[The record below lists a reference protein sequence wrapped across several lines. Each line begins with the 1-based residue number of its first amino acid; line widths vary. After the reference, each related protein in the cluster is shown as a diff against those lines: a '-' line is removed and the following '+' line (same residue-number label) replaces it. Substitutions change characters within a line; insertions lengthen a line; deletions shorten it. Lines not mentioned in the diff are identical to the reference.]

1 MLMDA
6 SRDPVDNSPGSFTS
20 LPLVAD
26 RAADFARAAQYPMT
40 AEERAAHPA
49 HHRGL

>member
-1 MLMDA
+1 MQGD
-6 SRDPVDNSPGSFTS
+6 DPEHGFGSFTS
-20 LPLVAD
+20 LPLIVLIVT
-26 RAADFARAAQYPMT
+26 ADFARAAQYPMT